1 MGFGWMFLILG
12 GSAQASHTPD
22 PSREGRF
29 GGWVLVGNKWFM
41 VRGAVWDEMI
51 FEEVS
56 VGFGWLFLV

>member
-1 MGFGWMFLILG
+1 MFLILG

-29 GGWVLVGNKWFM
+29 VGWVLVGNKWFM

-51 FEEVS
+51 FATV
-56 VGFGWLFLV
+56 W